1 MMVIAMEEEK
11 LGKDIIKPFDF
22 SLIGE

>member
-1 MMVIAMEEEK
+1 MLDSAMEEEK
-11 LGKDIIKPFDF
+11 IGKDIIKPFDF